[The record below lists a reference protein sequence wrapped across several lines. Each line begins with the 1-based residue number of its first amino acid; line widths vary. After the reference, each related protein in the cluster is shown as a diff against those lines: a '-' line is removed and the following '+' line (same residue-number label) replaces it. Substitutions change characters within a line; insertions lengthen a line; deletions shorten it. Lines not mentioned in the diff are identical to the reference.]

1 MSSTL
6 EIQDIV
12 ALVRAIEHH
21 KGKHLKATLQAL
33 ERIEK
38 LDPEVRKIV
47 LDGFNNFNR
56 QILRLMDYTVES

>member
-21 KGKHLKATLQAL
+21 KGKHLKQTLMLL
-33 ERIEK
+33 EKQNK
-38 LDPEVRKIV
+38 LDPETRKIV

-56 QILRLMDYTVES
+56 QVLRLLGYQVES